1 MRNGLCKNRFPYP
14 VSRTHGPPGGPISLN
29 GRTMSLFPFPA
40 QQMQKYKVV
49 FMGTPEFAV
58 PTLKALAEDGRYEIV
73 GVVTQ
78 PDRPAGRG
86 RKLTACPV
94 KQYATE
100 RGLPVYQFERIR
112 NPEGVEAMKAL
123 APDVV
128 ITAAFGQILTQALLD
143 IPRYGT
149 LNVHASLLPK
159 HRGSAPINWCI
170 LQGEKQAGVTIMKT
184 DVGLDTGDMLRC
196 ECTPIGELE
205 TAGELTERLSHM
217 GAKLLAGTLPDYL
230 EGRILPVAQNE
241 KESSYEPMLKK
252 EMGEIDWNRP
262 ACEIACQVRGLN
274 PWPCAYTDMNG
285 GRLKLYLARAVDCA
299 DDAAPGTVV
308 ISTPKDGLFVRC
320 GEGALEVLELQ
331 APGGKRMTAKA
342 YLMGKGIEVG
352 TVLGRTAEDDA

>member
-1 MRNGLCKNRFPYP
+1 
-14 VSRTHGPPGGPISLN
+14 
-29 GRTMSLFPFPA
+29 MSLIPFPA
-40 QQMQKYKVV
+40 QRMQKYRVV

-58 PTLKALAEDGRYEIV
+58 PTLEGALAEDGRYEIV

-86 RKLTACPV
+86 NKLTPCPV
-94 KQYATE
+94 KQYALE
-100 RGLPVYQFERIR
+100 HGLPVYQFERLR
-112 NPEGVEAMKAL
+112 NPEGVERMKAL
-123 APDVV
+123 APDVA
-128 ITAAFGQILTQALLD
+128 ITAAFGQILDQALLD

-149 LNVHASLLPK
+149 LNVHASLLPR

-205 TAGELTERLSHM
+205 TAGALTERLSHM
-217 GAKLLAGTLPDYL
+217 GAELLAATLPDYL
-230 EGRILPVAQNE
+230 EGRIR
-241 KESSYEPMLKK
+241 
-252 EMGEIDWNRP
+252 EIDWRRP

-308 ISTPKDGLFVRC
+308 ISS
-320 GEGALEVLELQ
+320 
-331 APGGKRMTAKA
+331 PGSRA
-342 YLMGKGIEVG
+342 Y
-352 TVLGRTAEDDA
+352 